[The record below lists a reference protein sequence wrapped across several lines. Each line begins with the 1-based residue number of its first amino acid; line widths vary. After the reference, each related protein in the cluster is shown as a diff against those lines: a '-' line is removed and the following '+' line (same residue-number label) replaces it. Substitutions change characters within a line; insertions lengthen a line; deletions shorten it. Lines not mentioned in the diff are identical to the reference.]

1 MALPSVT
8 YERYRDLGGTLP
20 RGAFS
25 ASLGAA
31 VRAVREVVGFNAPE
45 DADDVEAYERA
56 VRAAVDVDSAYGAS
70 GGIGERVAS
79 VTLGRFSATSATSA
93 TSGMTPYDADMTRA
107 IMRELSGS
115 SLLYQGL

>member
-8 YERYRDLGGTLP
+8 YEQYTEQGGTLP
-20 RGAFS
+20 RDVFT

-31 VRAVREVVGFNAPE
+31 VRAVREVIGFNAPQDVE
-45 DADDVEAYERA
+45 DIEAYERA
-56 VRAAVDVDSAYGAS
+56 VCAAVDVDNAYGAS

-79 VTLGRFSATSATSA
+79 VTLGKFSATSAANGES
-93 TSGMTPYDADMTRA
+93 PYDADMTRA

-115 SLLYQGL
+115 SLLYQGF

>member
-8 YERYRDLGGTLP
+8 YEHYTDMGGTLSQE
-20 RGAFS
+20 AFT

-31 VRAVREVVGFNAPE
+31 VRAVREVMGFNSPKDAE
-45 DADDVEAYERA
+45 DAEAYSRA
-56 VRAAVDVDSAYGAS
+56 VCAAVDVDSAYGAS

-79 VTLGRFSATSATSA
+79 VTLGKFSAASATNGES
-93 TSGMTPYDADMTRA
+93 PYDADMTRA

-115 SLLYQGL
+115 SLLYQGF